1 MPGDICKHCNKK
13 CTVKGKNSEAIQC
26 DICYVWVHAS
36 CEGFSRE
43 QYKSFS
49 DLSKSFPNL
58 AYCCKLNGCLT
69 RLNQLIARKDTP
81 DPLAENVLENLE
93 KNYSSVHQT
102 ITTISKNINQL
113 SLNNTELENKVNNL
127 AKSIESSGLESTV
140 NNLAKSIES
149 SLAQPKP
156 PAWEFPATF
165 TPSSVAI
172 NVADELTERDKRKCN
187 IVVHNLPEPSTANSQ
202 SDTNCFLDICH
213 GSLDLNVE
221 VIKSVRL
228 GQKQTSRPRSLL
240 LKLSNETSRNQVLSQ
255 APKLRFSNT
264 WNQIYIQPDMTPTER
279 EAYRKLQEE
288 IKRRKSLGES
298 NLIIRNGK
306 ITQYVPKKFKTRV
319 LINNSSA
326 VVENKDTPTLGAVDP
341 PTDDSSVPI
350 VVKPNDTSNDDQ
362 NDVPMIQDSTTSS

>member
-1 MPGDICKHCNKK
+1 MSLSSTQPKRRREDDNSPPKALTMPGDICKHCNKK
-13 CTVKGKNSEAIQC
+13 CTVKGKNSKAIQC

-36 CEGFSRE
+36 CESFSRE

-58 AYCCKLNGCLT
+58 AYCCKLNGCFT

-113 SLNNTELENKVNNL
+113 SLNNTKLENKVNNL

-156 PAWEFPATF
+156 P
-165 TPSSVAI
+165 
-172 NVADELTERDKRKCN
+172 
-187 IVVHNLPEPSTANSQ
+187 
-202 SDTNCFLDICH
+202 
-213 GSLDLNVE
+213 
-221 VIKSVRL
+221 RL

-288 IKRRKSLGES
+288 IRRRKSLGES

-306 ITQYVPKKFKTRV
+306 ITQYVSKRACSSITLLLSWKIKTLPLWV
-319 LINNSSA
+319 QL
-326 VVENKDTPTLGAVDP
+326 TPLLTILLF
-341 PTDDSSVPI
+341 
-350 VVKPNDTSNDDQ
+350 Q
-362 NDVPMIQDSTTSS
+362 L